1 MTGTVQDTVKVTKF
15 QAYKRLM
22 RIDNPIGTLLLL
34 WPTLWALWLAGLTF
48 PPLSVLVVFVLGVI
62 VMRAAG
68 CVINDYADRKVDGH
82 VRRTKLRPLPAGL
95 VTEKEAKILFISLVL
110 IAFLLVLTM
119 GSKTVLLSVG
129 GLLLASAYPF
139 MKRYTHLPQVVLGAA
154 FGWAI
159 PMAWMAVS
167 GYLPLACWLVF
178 LANVCWTV
186 AYDTLYAMVDRDDDL
201 KIGVKST
208 AILFGRHDKLIIGL
222 LQIATLILLVIAGRL
237 LGLNGWFYLSL
248 VVAAGFFVYQQ
259 RLAAGR
265 DRDACFRAFLN
276 NNYVGL
282 VIFGGIAL
290 STLPFINL
298 M

>member
-1 MTGTVQDTVKVTKF
+1 MQDTIKLTKL
-15 QAYKRLM
+15 QAYQRLM
-22 RIDNPIGTLLLL
+22 RIDKPIGTLLLL
-34 WPTLWALWLAGLTF
+34 WPTLWALWLAGMTL
-48 PPLSVLVVFVLGVI
+48 PPFKVLVVFVLGVI

-82 VRRTKLRPLPAGL
+82 VERTRQRPLPAGL
-95 VTEKEAKILFISLVL
+95 ISEGEAKGLFAALVL
-110 IAFLLVLTM
+110 VAFLLVLTM
-119 GSKTVLLSVG
+119 SGMTILLSIG

-167 GYLPLACWLVF
+167 GDLPLSCWLVF

-186 AYDTLYAMVDRDDDL
+186 AYDTFYAMVDRDDDL

-208 AILFGRHDKLIIGL
+208 AILFGKYDCLIIGG
-222 LQIATLILLVIAGRL
+222 LQVATLVLLAIAGRL
-237 LGLNGWFYLSL
+237 LHLNGWYYLSL
-248 VVAAGFFVYQQ
+248 LVAAGFFIYQQ
-259 RLAAGR
+259 RLAIGR
-265 DRDACFRAFLN
+265 ERQACFRAFLN

-282 VIFGGIAL
+282 VIFIGVVL

>member
-1 MTGTVQDTVKVTKF
+1 MTETVQDTVKVTKF

-22 RIDNPIGTLLLL
+22 RIDKPIGTLLLL
-34 WPTLWALWLAGLTF
+34 WPTLWALWLAGLTL
-48 PPLSVLVVFVLGVI
+48 PPLPVLVVFVLGVI

-82 VRRTKLRPLPAGL
+82 VKRTRLRPLPAGL
-95 VTEKEAKILFISLVL
+95 VTEKEAKILFICLVL
-110 IAFLLVLTM
+110 VAFLLVLTM

-129 GLLLASAYPF
+129 GLVLASAYPF

-186 AYDTLYAMVDRDDDL
+186 AYDTLYAMVDREDDL

-222 LQIATLILLVIAGRL
+222 LQIATLVLLAISGSV
-237 LGLNGWFYLSL
+237 LGLNGWYYLSL
-248 VVAAGFFVYQQ
+248 AIAAGFFIYQQ

-265 DRDACFRAFLN
+265 DRDACFHAFLN

-282 VIFGGIAL
+282 VIFGGVVL

>member
-1 MTGTVQDTVKVTKF
+1 MQDTIKLTKF
-15 QAYKRLM
+15 QAYQRLM
-22 RIDNPIGTLLLL
+22 RIDKPIGTLLLL
-34 WPTLWALWLAGLTF
+34 WPTLWALWLSGRTL
-48 PPLSVLVVFVLGVI
+48 PPFKVLVVFVLGVI

-82 VRRTKLRPLPAGL
+82 VERTRQRPLPAGL
-95 VTEKEAKILFISLVL
+95 ISEREAKGLFVALVL
-110 IAFLLVLTM
+110 VAFLLVLTM
-119 GSKTVLLSVG
+119 SGMTILLSVG
-129 GLLLASAYPF
+129 GILLASAYPF

-167 GYLPLACWLVF
+167 GDLPLSCWLVF

-186 AYDTLYAMVDRDDDL
+186 AYDTFYAMVDRDDDL

-208 AILFGRHDKLIIGL
+208 AILFGKYDCQIIGG
-222 LQIATLILLVIAGRL
+222 LQVATLALLAVTGRL
-237 LGLNGWFYLSL
+237 LHLNGWYYLSL
-248 VVAAGFFVYQQ
+248 LVAAGFFIYQQ
-259 RLAAGR
+259 RLAIGR
-265 DRDACFRAFLN
+265 ERQACFRAFLN

-282 VIFGGIAL
+282 VIFVGVVL

>member
-1 MTGTVQDTVKVTKF
+1 MQDTIKLTKF
-15 QAYKRLM
+15 QAYQRLM

-34 WPTLWALWLAGLTF
+34 WPTLWALWLSGRTL
-48 PPLSVLVVFVLGVI
+48 PPFKVLVVFVLGVI

-82 VRRTKLRPLPAGL
+82 VERTRQRPLPAGL
-95 VTEKEAKILFISLVL
+95 ISEREAKGLFVALVL
-110 IAFLLVLTM
+110 VAFLLVLTM
-119 GSKTVLLSVG
+119 SGMTILLSVG
-129 GLLLASAYPF
+129 GILLASAYPF

-167 GYLPLACWLVF
+167 GDLPLSCWLVF

-186 AYDTLYAMVDRDDDL
+186 AYDTFYAMVDRNDDL

-208 AILFGRHDKLIIGL
+208 AILFGKYDCLIIGG
-222 LQIATLILLVIAGRL
+222 LQVATLALLAMTGRL
-237 LGLNGWFYLSL
+237 LHLNGWYYLSL
-248 VVAAGFFVYQQ
+248 LVAGGFFIYQQ
-259 RLAAGR
+259 RLAIGR
-265 DRDACFRAFLN
+265 ERQACFRAFLN

-282 VIFGGIAL
+282 VIFVGVVL

>member
-1 MTGTVQDTVKVTKF
+1 MQDTIKLTKF
-15 QAYKRLM
+15 QAYQRLM
-22 RIDNPIGTLLLL
+22 RIDKPIGTLLLL
-34 WPTLWALWLAGLTF
+34 WPTLWALWLSGRTL
-48 PPLSVLVVFVLGVI
+48 PPFKVLVVFVLGVI

-82 VRRTKLRPLPAGL
+82 VERTRQRPLPAGL
-95 VTEKEAKILFISLVL
+95 ISEREAKGLFVALVL
-110 IAFLLVLTM
+110 VAFLLVLTM
-119 GSKTVLLSVG
+119 SGMTILLSVG
-129 GLLLASAYPF
+129 GILLASAYPF

-167 GYLPLACWLVF
+167 GDLPLSCWLVF

-186 AYDTLYAMVDRDDDL
+186 AYDTFYAMVDRDDDL

-208 AILFGRHDKLIIGL
+208 AVLFGRHDKLIIGL
-222 LQIATLILLVIAGRL
+222 LQITTLVLLAVSGQL
-237 LGLNGWFYLSL
+237 LSLNGWYYLSL
-248 VVAAGFFVYQQ
+248 VIAAGFFIYQQ
-259 RLAAGR
+259 RLVAGR
-265 DRDACFRAFLN
+265 NRDACFQAFLN

-282 VIFGGIAL
+282 VIFGGIVL

>member
-1 MTGTVQDTVKVTKF
+1 MQDSAKLTKF
-15 QAYKRLM
+15 QAYQRLM
-22 RIDNPIGTLLLL
+22 RIDRPIGTLLLL
-34 WPTLWALWLAGLTF
+34 WPTLWALWLSGMTL
-48 PPLSVLVVFVLGVI
+48 PPLKVLVVFVLGVF

-82 VRRTKLRPLPAGL
+82 VKRTAQRPLPSGL
-95 VTEKEAKILFISLVL
+95 VTGREAKGLFVILVV

-119 GSKTVLLSVG
+119 NTRTILLSVG
-129 GLLLASAYPF
+129 GLILATAYPF

-167 GYLPLACWLVF
+167 GTVPLACWLVF

-186 AYDTLYAMVDRDDDL
+186 AYDTLYAMVDRDDDV

-208 AILFGRHDKLIIGL
+208 AILFGRYDRLIIGM
-222 LQIATLILLVIAGRL
+222 LQSATLILLALTGKIL
-237 LGLNGWFYLSL
+237 HLNGWFCLSL
-248 VVAAGFFVYQQ
+248 MIAAGLFIYQQ
-259 RLAAGR
+259 KLVTGCERE
-265 DRDACFRAFLN
+265 ACFQAFLN

-282 VIFGGIAL
+282 VIFLGVVL
-290 STLPFINL
+290 STLPFISL

>member
-1 MTGTVQDTVKVTKF
+1 MQDTIKLTKF
-15 QAYKRLM
+15 QAYQRLM

-34 WPTLWALWLAGLTF
+34 WPTLWALWLSGRTL
-48 PPLSVLVVFVLGVI
+48 PPFKVLVVFVLGVI

-82 VRRTKLRPLPAGL
+82 VERTRQRPLPAGL
-95 VTEKEAKILFISLVL
+95 ISEREAKGLFVALVL
-110 IAFLLVLTM
+110 VAFLLVLTM
-119 GSKTVLLSVG
+119 SGMTILLSVG
-129 GLLLASAYPF
+129 GILLASAYPF

-167 GYLPLACWLVF
+167 GDLPLSCWLVF

-186 AYDTLYAMVDRDDDL
+186 AYDTFYAMVDRNDDL

-208 AILFGRHDKLIIGL
+208 AILFGKYDCLIIGG
-222 LQIATLILLVIAGRL
+222 LQVATLVLLAVTGRL
-237 LGLNGWFYLSL
+237 LHLNGWYYLSL
-248 VVAAGFFVYQQ
+248 LVAAGFFIYQQ
-259 RLAAGR
+259 RLAIGR
-265 DRDACFRAFLN
+265 ERQACFRAFLN

-282 VIFGGIAL
+282 VIFVGVVL